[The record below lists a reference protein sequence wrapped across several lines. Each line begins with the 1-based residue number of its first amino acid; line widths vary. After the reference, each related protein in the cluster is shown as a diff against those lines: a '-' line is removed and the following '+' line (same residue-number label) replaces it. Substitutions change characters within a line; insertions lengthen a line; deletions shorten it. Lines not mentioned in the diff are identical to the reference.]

1 MFEHAKKALTAA
13 QRGIWSAQALDPES
27 PAQNMVE
34 YLDISGDLRLPLL
47 EEAIRQA
54 LAETEVARLRF
65 GQDGGD
71 PWQMVEPPP
80 DYRLPVVD
88 LRGEPDAT
96 AAAEAW
102 MRADAARPADLEA
115 GPIFGITAFRVGED
129 RTVLYLRAHHIALDA
144 VGYTLWLDRV
154 AEIYSALEDGRA
166 CPLSPFAT
174 LDEVLADDEL
184 YRGSE
189 QFARDRAYWAEQMA
203 DAPDAVSLTAGTA
216 PASASAHRRS
226 AVVPGGIAGPLRR
239 LARSSGVALPAL
251 LIGAAG
257 LYVHRMA
264 GAPEVV
270 LGLTVPARKGSGV
283 AGTVATMANNL
294 PLRLSPE
301 PGMSV
306 RELARHAS
314 ARTRGLLAHQRY
326 RHGDLYRDLRLA
338 ATGRRMSGPVVNIL
352 PSDESPRFG
361 RCETT
366 SRTYLTNGAVD
377 DLTILVYER
386 SDDSLR
392 VDFAANPARY
402 TAEENAAHQERF
414 LNLLATLAR
423 LEPGAPIAGLD
434 LLAPDERE
442 RLLVEWN
449 DTAREVPATTLTAL
463 FEAQVARTPSALAVV
478 TPESALTY
486 GEVNARANRL
496 ARLLVSRGV
505 GPEERVAVLMDR
517 SADLVVALLAVLKS
531 GAAYVPVDPA
541 YPAERIARM
550 LADARPALVLG
561 RRGPA
566 AGHGLPGVVVD
577 DPDVVAAVS
586 ALSGED
592 LTDAERGGGLLP
604 GHPAYV
610 IFTSGS
616 TGRPKGVV
624 VQHGSVVNYVT
635 RAVSA
640 YPEVAGN
647 VVYHT
652 SVSFDA
658 GVTELYGA
666 LISGGR
672 VHVAGLDERLPAVLG
687 EERPDFLH
695 LTPSHLAFLRQFGDA
710 HVPTGRLMVGGEA
723 AQATQV
729 LEWIGKHAGVAVVN
743 HYGPTET
750 TVGCL
755 DHVVEAGWDGEGV
768 LPIGRP
774 MWNTRVFVLDAW
786 LRPVPVGT
794 AGELYV
800 AGAQLARGYLNRPGL
815 TAGRFVANP
824 YGAPGER
831 MYRTGDLAR
840 WNAGGQVEYLGRT
853 DDQVK
858 VRGFRIELGEVEAAL
873 STHPAVSQAAAVVR
887 EDRPGDRRLVG
898 YVVAPAGTDA
908 VQMRHH
914 LEGTLPE
921 YMVPAGIVVLDALP
935 LTVNGKL
942 DREALPAPEH
952 VGDTEFRAPATP
964 REEALCALFAEVLGV
979 ERVGADDN
987 FFELGGHSLLAVT
1000 LMERARR
1007 RGVPVSARALYV
1019 TPTVAGLAA
1028 AVQETAVQET
1038 AVRPAGPPAG
1048 IPAGTTVITPD
1059 MAPLAGLTA
1068 GEIDRI
1074 VAAVPGGAANIADIY
1089 PLAPLQEGIFFHH
1102 LVEGGDSADP
1112 YIMPV
1117 VLRFDS
1123 RARVDAF
1130 LAALQR
1136 VIDRHDVMRTAFVW
1150 EGLRE
1155 PVQVVL
1161 REARL
1166 PVRETDLDGGPA
1178 EQLVERLVAGLPAR
1192 MDLTRAPLLHAH
1204 VAGEPGGGRWL
1215 VALRSH
1221 HLIQDHTA
1229 LDVVLGELAAF
1240 LEGRQDAL
1248 PEPLPYREFVAR
1260 ARLGTPAREHERFF
1274 ARLLGDV
1281 TEPTAPY
1288 GLLDVHGDGGGVSEA
1303 RAWLDAGVAARVR
1316 EQARRLAVSPAT
1328 LFHVAWARV
1337 AAATSGRDDV
1347 VFGTVLFGRMDAGAG
1362 ADRVPGLFINTL
1374 PVRLDVRAG
1383 SVLDAVDGMRRQLA
1397 ELLAHEHAPL
1407 ALAQR
1412 AAGVPAQTPLFTSLF
1427 NYRHGQAD
1435 APGIGLEGVELLH
1448 AHERTNYPVAVNVD
1462 DTGDGFA
1469 VTVQAASPIDPRSLA
1484 ALVTTAAEAVVSAL
1498 ESAPPVGLA
1507 RVEVLDAAERDRILL
1522 RWNDTAREVPATTLT
1537 ASFEARAARTPSATA
1552 VASPDLSLTYA
1563 ELNARANRLARW
1575 LISRGAGPEGR
1586 VAVMM
1591 DRSAD
1596 LVVALLAVVKSGA
1609 AYVPIDPDYP
1619 AGRIAYMLA
1628 DSRADLVIT
1637 RTDVATGAG
1646 VTRVEMDDPATARE
1660 LDGLDGGDVSD
1671 ADRRAALLPAHPAYV
1686 IYTSGSTGRPKGVVV
1701 SHAAVSHYLAW
1712 ATHAYPALAGR
1723 TLLHSSAAFD
1733 LTVTPLYGTLA
1744 SGGTV
1749 HVAGIHDEI
1758 PADQAPTFVKATP
1771 SHLGVLSEWP
1781 AGSLPAGDLVLGGE
1795 GLTGEQ
1801 LARWRSAHPGVV
1813 IVNEYG
1819 PTEAAVGCVAHEVRP
1834 GGPDLHGGVPIGRP
1848 VWNTAVFVL
1857 DGSLRPVP
1865 PGAAGELYLA
1875 GAQLARGYLDRP
1887 GLTAERFVANP
1898 YGTPG
1903 ERMYRT
1909 GDLARWNADGDL
1921 EYLGRTDDQVKVR
1934 GYRIELGE
1942 VEAALL
1948 AHPAVAR
1955 AAVTVREDRPGDRRL
1970 AGYVVLRDPVDVAEV
1985 RSHLAGALPDHM
1997 VPAALVVMDE
2007 LPLTVH
2013 GKLDRGA
2020 LPAPD
2025 YGAGAGGRG
2034 PATAQEE
2041 ILCALFAE
2049 VLGLPA
2055 VGVDDD
2061 FFDLGGH
2068 SLLATRLAGRVRPVF
2083 GVEVPIRA
2091 LFEAPTPRAFA
2102 RRLGT
2107 PGSAR
2112 SPLVAADRPE
2122 RVPLSFAQRRLW
2134 FLGELEGPSATYDI
2148 PMVLRLTG
2156 ELDVDAL
2163 RAALHDVVG
2172 RHEVLRTVFGGTDG
2186 RPYQRIL
2193 PAGDVVVE
2201 LPVVPATRDGL
2212 RRAVGAVAGHVFDLA
2227 AEIPL
2232 RSWLF
2237 HVSPREHVLLVVVH
2251 HIASD
2256 GWSLAPLAR
2265 DVSAAYAARAG
2276 GAAPAWEP
2284 LPVQY
2289 ADYALWQRDLL
2300 GDENDPASAL
2310 HRQLEYWRE
2319 ALADLP
2325 GELSLPAD
2333 RSRPAV
2339 ASHRG
2344 GTVQVRVDADLHR
2357 RLAELA
2363 RAEGVTMF
2371 MVLQAALATLL
2382 SRLGAGTDIP
2392 VGTPVAGRTDHN
2404 LDDLVGFFVNTLVIR
2419 TDLSGDP
2426 TFRELLHRVRERT
2439 LDALAHQ
2446 DVPFERLVEDLA
2458 PTRSMARHPLFQTM
2472 LVLQNTAPASLDL
2485 PGLDVERLDT
2495 GDRPARFDLDI
2506 ELHETHAGLTGTVTY
2521 AADLFDHDTV
2531 ETLAERFVRL
2541 LGAVAGDPARRVDDL
2556 EPLGEAE
2563 RHRVLVEWNDTAP
2576 EVPAVTLPDL
2586 FQAQAARTPG
2596 ASAVVHEG
2604 SALSYA
2610 ELNGRANRLA
2620 RLLVARGAGPER
2632 RVAVMMDR
2640 SADLVVAL
2648 LAVVKSGAAYV
2659 PIDPAYPAER
2669 VAYMLADSRATLLI
2683 TDGSAPGGE
2692 PVPLVDAT
2700 PSVDAVLPVDALSP
2714 VEATPPV
2721 DAVPFIDVTD
2731 PAVLARL
2738 RATDGTD
2745 LSDSDR
2751 DGALLPAHPA
2761 YVIYTSGST
2770 GRPKGVVVPHE
2781 NVVSLFAATRERLGI
2796 GSPDVWAWFHS
2807 FSFDVSVWE
2816 LWGALLHGGRLV
2828 VVPFEVSRSPADLL
2842 RLLAAERVTVLG
2854 QTPSAFYQL
2863 MRTDAEVDLAL
2874 RMVVLAGEALDVTR
2888 LGAWYAGHGDT
2899 APVLLNMYGP
2909 TEATVY
2915 ATCAALGV
2923 EDTGARSPGSVIG
2936 RGLAGV
2942 SPLVLDARLR
2952 PVPAGVPGELYLA
2965 GVQLARG
2972 YLDR

>member
-13 QRGIWSAQALDPES
+13 QKGIWSAQALDPEN

-34 YLDISGDLRLPLL
+34 YLEISGTLRPPLL
-47 EEAIRQA
+47 EEAFRQA

-65 GQDGGD
+65 GQDDDG
-71 PWQMVEPPP
+71 PWQMVGPPL

-88 LRGEPDAT
+88 LRSEPEPT

-115 GPIFGITAFRVGED
+115 GSIFGITAFLVGED
-129 RTVLYLRAHHIALDA
+129 RTLLYLRAHHIALDA
-144 VGYTLWLDRV
+144 VGYTLWLNRA

-166 CPLSPFAT
+166 CPFTPFAT
-174 LDEVLADDEL
+174 LDEILADDEL

-189 QFARDRAYWAEQMA
+189 RFTQDRAYWAEQMA
-203 DAPDAVSLTAGTA
+203 GTPDVVSLTGGTA
-216 PASASAHRRS
+216 PASASSHRRS
-226 AVVPGGIAGPLRR
+226 AVVPGGIAEPLRR

-257 LYVHRMA
+257 LYVQRMA

-270 LGLTVPARKGSGV
+270 LGLTVPARKGSGM
-283 AGTVATMANNL
+283 AGAVATMANNL
-294 PLRLSPE
+294 PLRLSLG

-306 RELARHAS
+306 RELARHTS

-326 RHGDLYRDLRLA
+326 RYGDLYHDLKLA
-338 ATGRRMSGPVVNIL
+338 AAGKRMSGPVINIL
-352 PSDESPRFG
+352 PPDETPRFG

-366 SRTYLTNGAVD
+366 SRTYLANGEVD
-377 DLTILVYER
+377 DLMILIYER
-386 SDDSLR
+386 SDDGLR

-414 LNLLATLAR
+414 LDLLATLAR
-423 LEPGAPIAGLD
+423 LEPDAPIAGLD
-434 LLAPDERE
+434 LLTPDERA

-449 DTAREVPATTLTAL
+449 DTAREVPATTLTTL
-463 FEAQVARTPSALAVV
+463 FEAQAARTPSALAVV
-478 TPESALTY
+478 TRESGLTY
-486 GEVNARANRL
+486 GELNARANRL
-496 ARLLVSRGV
+496 ARLLVSRGA

-541 YPAERIARM
+541 YPAERIAHM
-550 LADARPALVLG
+550 LADARPTLMLVQQ
-561 RRGPA
+561 GPA
-566 AGHGLPGVVVD
+566 AGHGLPRIVID
-577 DPDVVAAVS
+577 DPDVMAAASV
-586 ALSGED
+586 LSGED

-624 VQHGSVVNYVT
+624 VQHGNVVNYVA

-666 LISGGR
+666 LTVGGR
-672 VHVAGLDERLPAVLG
+672 VHVAGLDERLPVVLG
-687 EERPDFLH
+687 GERLSFLH

-729 LEWIGKHAGVAVVN
+729 LEWTGKHAGVAVVN

-755 DHVVEAGWDGEGV
+755 DHVVEAGGDGEGV

-774 MWNTRVFVLDAW
+774 VWNTRVFVLDAW

-800 AGAQLARGYLNRPGL
+800 AGAQLTRGYLNRPGL
-815 TAGRFVANP
+815 TAERFVANP

-831 MYRTGDLAR
+831 MYRTGDLTR
-840 WNAGGQVEYLGRT
+840 WNADGQIEYLGRT

-858 VRGFRIELGEVEAAL
+858 IRGFRIELGEVEAAL
-873 STHPAVSQAAAVVR
+873 STHPAVSQAVVVVR

-898 YVVAPAGTDA
+898 YVVAPPGTDV
-908 VQMRHH
+908 VQMRYH
-914 LEGTLPE
+914 LAGMLPE
-921 YMVPAGIVVLDALP
+921 YMVPAGIVALDALP

-942 DREALPAPEH
+942 DRKALPAPEH
-952 VGDTEFRAPATP
+952 FGDAAFQAPATP
-964 REEALCALFAEVLGV
+964 QEEVLCALFAEVLGV
-979 ERVGADDN
+979 ERVGVDDN

-1000 LMERARR
+1000 LMERARQ
-1007 RGVPVSARALYV
+1007 RGVLVSARALYV

-1028 AVQETAVQET
+1028 TVQQA
-1038 AVRPAGPPAG
+1038 AGRPAGPPNG
-1048 IPAGTTVITPD
+1048 IPPGATVITPD
-1059 MAPLAGLTA
+1059 MAPLADLTA
-1068 GEIDRI
+1068 EEIDRI

-1102 LVEGGDSADP
+1102 LVEGDDSADP

-1130 LAALQR
+1130 LTALQR

-1150 EGLRE
+1150 KGLRE

-1161 REARL
+1161 RGARL
-1166 PVRETDLDGGPA
+1166 SVRETDLDGGSA
-1178 EQLVERLVAGLPAR
+1178 ERLVAGLPVR
-1192 MDLTRAPLLHAH
+1192 MDLTRAPLLRAH
-1204 VAGEPGGGRWL
+1204 VAREPGGDRWL
-1215 VALRSH
+1215 VALQSH

-1229 LDVVLGELAAF
+1229 LDVVLGELASF

-1248 PEPLPYREFVAR
+1248 PEPLPYREFVAQ
-1260 ARLGTPAREHERFF
+1260 ARLGMPAREHERFF
-1274 ARLLGDV
+1274 TRLLGDV

-1303 RAWLDAGVAARVR
+1303 RTRLHTGVAARVR
-1316 EQARRLAVSPAT
+1316 EQAQRLGVSAAT
-1328 LFHVAWARV
+1328 LFHLVWARV
-1337 AAATSGRDDV
+1337 VAATSGRDDV
-1347 VFGTVLFGRMDAGAG
+1347 VFGTVLLGRMNAGAG

-1383 SVLDAVDGMRRQLA
+1383 SVLDAVNGMQRQLA
-1397 ELLAHEHAPL
+1397 ELLVHEHAPL
-1407 ALAQR
+1407 ALAQK
-1412 AAGVPAQTPLFTSLF
+1412 AGGVPAQTPLFTSLF
-1427 NYRHGQAD
+1427 NYRHSQAD
-1435 APGIGLEGVELLH
+1435 TPGIGLEGVELLH

-1484 ALVTTAAEAVVSAL
+1484 ALVTTVAEAVVSAL
-1498 ESAPPVGLA
+1498 ESAPSAGLA
-1507 RVEVLDAAERDRILL
+1507 QVEVLDAAERDRILV
-1522 RWNDTAREVPATTLT
+1522 RWNDTARKVPQATL
-1537 ASFEARAARTPSATA
+1537 AESFEAQAARTPSAKA
-1552 VASPDLSLTYA
+1552 VLSPHLSLTYA

-1575 LISRGAGPEGR
+1575 LISQGAGPEGR

-1609 AYVPIDPDYP
+1609 AYVPIDPAYP
-1619 AGRIAYMLA
+1619 ADRIAYMLA
-1628 DSRADLVIT
+1628 DSRAALVIT
-1637 RTDVATGAG
+1637 RTDVAGGAG
-1646 VTRVEMDDPATARE
+1646 VTRVEVDGPATIRE
-1660 LDGLDGGDVSD
+1660 LERLDGGDVSD
-1671 ADRRAALLPAHPAYV
+1671 ADRRDVLLPAHPAYV

-1701 SHAAVSHYLAW
+1701 SHGAVSNYLAW
-1712 ATHAYPALAGR
+1712 ATDAYPALAGR
-1723 TLLHSSAAFD
+1723 TLLHSSVAFD

-1749 HVAGIHDEI
+1749 HVTGIHDEI

-1781 AGSLPAGDLVLGGE
+1781 AGSFPAGDLVLGGE

-1801 LARWRSAHPGVV
+1801 LIQWRSAHPGVV

-1819 PTEAAVGCVAHEVRP
+1819 PTEAAVGCVVHEVRP
-1834 GGPDLHGGVPIGRP
+1834 GDPDLHGGVPIGRP
-1848 VWNTAVFVL
+1848 VWNTTVFVL

-1865 PGAAGELYLA
+1865 CGVAGELYLA

-1887 GLTAERFVANP
+1887 GLTAERFVAGP
-1898 YGTPG
+1898 YGAPG

-1909 GDLARWNADGDL
+1909 GDLARWTADGDL

-1934 GYRIELGE
+1934 GFRIELGE

-1948 AHPAVAR
+1948 AHPAVAQ
-1955 AAVTVREDRPGDRRL
+1955 AAATVREDQPGDRRL
-1970 AGYVVLRDPVDVAEV
+1970 VGYVVLRDPVDVAEV
-1985 RSHLAGALPDHM
+1985 RSHLAGALPDYM
-1997 VPAALVVMDE
+1997 VPAALVAMDE

-2013 GKLDRGA
+2013 GKLDRRA
-2020 LPAPD
+2020 FPAPD
-2025 YGAGAGGRG
+2025 YGVGAGGRG
-2034 PATAQEE
+2034 PATAREE

-2068 SLLATRLAGRVRPVF
+2068 SLLATRLASRVRSVF
-2083 GVEVPIRA
+2083 GAEVPIRA
-2091 LFEAPTPRAFA
+2091 LFEAPTPLAFA
-2102 RRLGT
+2102 QRLGI
-2107 PGSAR
+2107 PGPVR
-2112 SPLVAADRPE
+2112 RPLTAIDRPE

-2156 ELDVDAL
+2156 KLDVDAL
-2163 RAALHDVVG
+2163 RAALRDVVG
-2172 RHEVLRTVFGGTDG
+2172 RHEVLRTVFGSTDG

-2193 PAGDVVVE
+2193 PADDVVVE
-2201 LPVVPATRDGL
+2201 LPAIPATQDGL
-2212 RRAVGAVAGHVFDLA
+2212 RQAVGAVAGHVFDLA

-2237 HVSPREHVLLVVVH
+2237 QMGPEEHVLLVVVH

-2256 GWSLAPLAR
+2256 GWSLVPLAR
-2265 DVSAAYAARAG
+2265 DVSTAYVARVG

-2289 ADYALWQRDLL
+2289 ADYTLWQRDLL
-2300 GDENDPASAL
+2300 GNENDPASTL
-2310 HRQLEYWRE
+2310 NQQLDHWRTT
-2319 ALADLP
+2319 LVGLP
-2325 GELSLPAD
+2325 EELTLPTD
-2333 RSRPAV
+2333 RPRPPIATHHG
-2339 ASHRG
+2339 ATTDIHI
-2344 GTVQVRVDADLHR
+2344 DADLHR
-2357 RLAELA
+2357 KLTTLA
-2363 RAEGVTMF
+2363 RTEGATMF

-2392 VGTPVAGRTDHN
+2392 IGTPIAGRTDHN
-2404 LDDLVGFFVNTLVIR
+2404 LDHLVGFFVNTLVIR
-2419 TDLSGDP
+2419 TDLSGRP
-2426 TFRELLHRVRERT
+2426 SFRELLHRVREQT
-2439 LDALAHQ
+2439 LDALTHQ
-2446 DVPFERLVEDLA
+2446 DLPFERLVEDLA

-2472 LVLQNTAPASLDL
+2472 LALQNIAPASLDL

-2495 GDRPARFDLDI
+2495 GDRPAKFDLDI
-2506 ELHETHAGLTGTVTY
+2506 ELYETRTGLTGTITY
-2521 AADLFDHDTV
+2521 ATDLFDHTTV
-2531 ETLAERFVRL
+2531 DTLAERFVRL
-2541 LGAVAGDPARRVDDL
+2541 LDAVADEPARCVDGFEL
-2556 EPLGEAE
+2556 LSGTE
-2563 RHRVLVEWNDTAP
+2563 RHQVLVEWNDTAH

-2586 FQAQAARTPG
+2586 FQAQVVRTPDV
-2596 ASAVVHEG
+2596 SAVVHEG

-2610 ELNGRANRLA
+2610 ELNTRANRLA
-2620 RLLVARGAGPER
+2620 RLLVAHGAGPER

-2669 VAYMLADSRATLLI
+2669 VAYMLADSQATLLI
-2683 TDGSAPGGE
+2683 TDGSAPSGE
-2692 PVPLVDAT
+2692 PVP
-2700 PSVDAVLPVDALSP
+2700 PIN
-2714 VEATPPV
+2714 
-2721 DAVPFIDVTD
+2721 AVPPINVTD
-2731 PAVLARL
+2731 PATIAHLQ
-2738 RATDGTD
+2738 ATDDTD
-2745 LSDSDR
+2745 LSDTDR
-2751 DGALLPAHPA
+2751 GRALLPAHPA

-2796 GSPDVWAWFHS
+2796 GSSDVWAWFHS
-2807 FSFDVSVWE
+2807 FSFDVSV
-2816 LWGALLHGGRLV
+2816 
-2828 VVPFEVSRSPADLL
+2828 
-2842 RLLAAERVTVLG
+2842 
-2854 QTPSAFYQL
+2854 
-2863 MRTDAEVDLAL
+2863 
-2874 RMVVLAGEALDVTR
+2874 
-2888 LGAWYAGHGDT
+2888 
-2899 APVLLNMYGP
+2899 
-2909 TEATVY
+2909 
-2915 ATCAALGV
+2915 
-2923 EDTGARSPGSVIG
+2923 
-2936 RGLAGV
+2936 
-2942 SPLVLDARLR
+2942 
-2952 PVPAGVPGELYLA
+2952 
-2965 GVQLARG
+2965 
-2972 YLDR
+2972 